1 MPNKPKTL
9 RTGPP
14 VFFDPV
20 AETAQSLRFDP
31 VPESRRQDQWNQERM
46 ERDRRSAERAS
57 AGLAAAPVVGEGLS
71 RSHRAEREQG
81 LRRAERRD
89 FGEAPPRLEMRE
101 WDFKR
106 MPSRSNRAEREQGLP
121 QTEAEIEEYNRKVR
135 LWNQQNP
142 NSKYKKQELFGPPG
156 RDLRRLDHLPPLT
169 REAAGEMEAERA
181 AEIERLRNAIEI
193 GKQGLQRNPNNAELL
208 RRVKEGEM
216 RLQELQSQGM
226 NQTLQEA
233 MPINP
238 GQTIR

>member
-1 MPNKPKTL
+1 MPNKPKTPRPSFAVPL
-9 RTGPP
+9 
-14 VFFDPV
+14 DPA
-20 AETAQSLRFDP
+20 AEAAAEAAQSLRFNP
-31 VPESRRQDQWNQERM
+31 VPESRRQDQRNQERM
-46 ERDRRSAERAS
+46 DRARRSGEQAS
-57 AGLAAAPVVGEGLS
+57 AGLAVAPVGGAGLSRSHRAEREMSNLEMLGRARQNERGRLS

-81 LRRAERRD
+81 L
-89 FGEAPPRLEMRE
+89 
-101 WDFKR
+101 
-106 MPSRSNRAEREQGLP
+106 P
-121 QTEAEIEEYNRKVR
+121 QTAAEIEEYNRQVR
-135 LWNQQNP
+135 IWNQQNP
-142 NSKYKKQELFGPPG
+142 NSKYKKQELFV
-156 RDLRRLDHLPPLT
+156 RTASDLSHLPPLT

-233 MPINP
+233 MPVNP

>member
-14 VFFDPV
+14 VLFDPA
-20 AETAQSLRFDP
+20 AEAAQSLRFDP
-31 VPESRRQDQWNQERM
+31 VPPSESRDYQERM
-46 ERDRRSAERAS
+46 ERDRRS
-57 AGLAAAPVVGEGLS
+57 
-71 RSHRAEREQG
+71 
-81 LRRAERRD
+81 
-89 FGEAPPRLEMRE
+89 
-101 WDFKR
+101 
-106 MPSRSNRAEREQGLP
+106 AEREQGLP

-142 NSKYKKQELFGPPG
+142 DAKYKKFEIRIP
-156 RDLRRLDHLPPLT
+156 RRLGTVNPGQTPEQMSQAQ
-169 REAAGEMEAERA
+169 REAYGEMDAERA
-181 AEIERLRNAIEI
+181 DEIERLRNAIEI

-208 RRVKEGEM
+208 RRVKEGEK
-216 RLQELQSQGM
+216 RLEELQSQGM